1 MPKIEKQA
9 LIDCDSWQATVQAKG
24 HFSGSKTSSSV
35 YLSAH
40 FSDGTWRWQEKKYHQ
55 RKHILHVTF
64 HISLLE
70 EVSLTK
76 IVILKFLILNGF
88 FSSLAIICK
97 QCFFFLK
104 KTISDQYMAS
114 SIRNAM
120 LSWHFGCSWSLQW
133 AGLTVCRWKCKH
145 WAQLSYVEANHF
157 WQSLQCDKHRLS
169 TVPLYLKV
177 TNILLKCKQ
186 LTSWLVKQWPAN
198 LSKIK
203 KTKIL
208 FDTG

>member
-1 MPKIEKQA
+1 M
-9 LIDCDSWQATVQAKG
+9 ATVQAKG
-24 HFSGSKTSSSV
+24 HFSVLKPPP
-35 YLSAH
+35 LSTCQH
-40 FSDGTWRWQEKKYHQ
+40 IFLMELGDDR
-55 RKHILHVTF
+55 RKNITKGNTYYMWLSTF
-64 HISLLE
+64 HFWKRVINQNSNLKISN
-70 EVSLTK
+70 T
-76 IVILKFLILNGF
+76 GMA
-88 FSSLAIICK
+88 SSHPLAIICK
-97 QCFFFLK
+97 TVFFFLFWK

-120 LSWHFGCSWSLQW
+120 LFIFLCCSWSLQW

-177 TNILLKCKQ
+177 TTNILLKCKQ